1 MTASKSQTSI
11 IKSGAVGGEQES
23 GFEQAFSSLAYA
35 YLKDKAPRLIDYII
49 GFQLVD
55 RNNDNTKAVGV
66 FGFKV
71 GSQWLYAPV
80 FFLNGDLKGHELL
93 YTKSQDA
100 FVPMKE
106 NWVNYL
112 MSRKPHVLGEGSERD
127 VRQLGGLQASLEQMT
142 FPPNFSKMSADNKF
156 KYVVKEGLDRGADR
170 VDTWA
175 KPAVAM
181 IAAGILKRARF
192 LFGVEDRHQVFDM
205 QKVASNPMSASL
217 AGLNMDLEEFLG
229 CNINLLK
236 GAYRH
241 YESNPSF
248 KQAID
253 RLHDGP
259 SMFVRIGKEIREKA
273 ANIVDSILVEQQTK
287 QASDDSI
294 LGTTDADDKA
304 KYTTTTTKSEE
315 HKVDPTKKVK
325 VWTKDAAMTLAGV
338 ARLSEEQRSKIAQR
352 GYLVEDERSG
362 DEVSVP
368 YKTQTA
374 SSLTNPG
381 ETDLYQVLE
390 APGEFA
396 KMLVLS
402 APISNKG
409 NADFSTIIRMEDTS
423 ADSRSF
429 INAHP
434 TAIWIDQ
441 AGDEDSNDND
451 FKSWFEDLGDKKPTK
466 GGMFVAVTASG
477 KGTVPFKVTEVYDD
491 GEAYKVDFKCNQ
503 SYEHDRAAGLPQ
515 LRDDDAE
522 YGPYISPYDAKLGIN
537 RHNGTEFRAAKGELF
552 VPAEAK
558 FIQIAPPPTPKKEDN
573 CDGCCIM
580 SEPPYDSNT
589 EYGEDP
595 TSENDKAQSE
605 NRPIEP
611 GSIDDIHM
619 LFMKKTA
626 AMKLYGDQSEVTI
639 YTEKRGHERHTW
651 QNALFALVRD
661 HGLSEK
667 SASDLLKEAQV
678 KNGYRARIKY
688 AFPYPL
694 QESGPSAPAFPA
706 PNTGTEPMGYNQV
719 NSIYPQEELLGVPGL
734 EAGLTDPSVYDP
746 FITPDQNAMQTAQQA
761 AGKGQKEVFDV
772 SVISGMLKAVRQDSL
787 VDRYLG
793 DLMKALDR
801 LGRILFL
808 FYWHGEE
815 FEDRYGK
822 SDLIELE
829 DSLRNAFESL
839 GEIVLFLKEKSI
851 EAPTGDDDLGA
862 GLEEVARN

>member
-1 MTASKSQTSI
+1 MTASNPQSSI
-11 IKSGAVGGEQES
+11 IKAGAVGGEQES

-35 YLKDKAPRLIDYII
+35 YLKDKAPRLIDYIV

-112 MSRKPHVLGEGSERD
+112 MSRKPHVLGEGSPED
-127 VRQLGGLQASLEQMT
+127 SRQLGSIQASLEQMT
-142 FPPNFSKMSADNKF
+142 FPPNFSKLSSDQKF
-156 KYVVKEGLDRGADR
+156 SHVVKEGMARGANRLDE
-170 VDTWA
+170 WA

-181 IAAGILKRARF
+181 IASGILKKARF
-192 LFGVEDRHQVFDM
+192 LFGVEDRHQTFDM
-205 QKVASNPMSASL
+205 TKVASAPMEASL
-217 AGLNMDLEEFLG
+217 AGINMDLEQFLG

-236 GAYRH
+236 GAHQSYQN
-241 YESNPSF
+241 NPGF

-253 RLHDGP
+253 QFHGGP
-259 SMFVRIGKEIREKA
+259 TMFVRIAKQIREKA
-273 ANIVDSILVEQQTK
+273 ANIVDSILVEQPVK
-287 QASDDSI
+287 QASDHSI
-294 LGTTDADDKA
+294 LETHDADDKPDY
-304 KYTTTTTKSEE
+304 KKSDSKSEE
-315 HKVDPTKKVK
+315 HKVDPTQKVK
-325 VWTKDAAMTLAGV
+325 VWNKEAAMTLAGV
-338 ARLSEEQRSKIAQR
+338 ARLSEEQRSKIAQH

-362 DEVSVP
+362 EEISIP
-368 YKTQTA
+368 YKTQT
-374 SSLTNPG
+374 SSTLTNPG
-381 ETDLYQVLE
+381 ETDVYEVLE
-390 APGEFA
+390 RPGEFA

-402 APISNKG
+402 APISNRG
-409 NADFSTIIRMEDTS
+409 NEDFSTAIRMSDTS
-423 ADSRSF
+423 AGSRSF
-429 INAHP
+429 INAH
-434 TAIWIDQ
+434 ASSLWVDQ
-441 AGDEDSNDND
+441 EGDEEKDTE
-451 FKSWFEDLGDKKPTK
+451 FKDWFEDLSSADLKK
-466 GGMFVAVTASG
+466 GGLFVAVTPSG
-477 KGTVPFKVTEVYDD
+477 KGTVPFKISEVYQD
-491 GEAYKVDFKCNQ
+491 GEAFKADMKCHEA
-503 SYEHDRAAGLPQ
+503 YEYGRAAGLPQ
-515 LRDDDAE
+515 VRSNGSVSHDR
-522 YGPYISPYDAKLGIN
+522 YISTWDAKVN
-537 RHNGTEFRAAKGELF
+537 VSRHNGTELRAVNGELF
-552 VPAEAK
+552 IPSEAK
-558 FIQIAPPPTPKKEDN
+558 FIQLSPPPKSKKS
-573 CDGCCIM
+573 DGESIL
-580 SEPPYDSNT
+580 SSTSDGEYYEEPI
-589 EYGEDP
+589 
-595 TSENDKAQSE
+595 SENDKAQSE

-611 GSIDDIHM
+611 GNIDDIHM

-626 AMKLYGDQSEVTI
+626 AMKLYADHNEVTI
-639 YTEKRGHERHTW
+639 HTEKRGHERHTW
-651 QNALFALVRD
+651 QNALFVLVKD
-661 HGLSEK
+661 HGLTEK
-667 SASDLLKEAQV
+667 SAHDLLKEAQV
-678 KNGYRARIKY
+678 KGGYKARVKY

-694 QESGPSAPAFPA
+694 QQSASTAPAFPA
-706 PNTGTEPMGYNQV
+706 PDTGTEPLGYSRV
-719 NSIYPQEELLGVPGL
+719 DAIYPQEELLSVDGL
-734 EAGLTDPSVYDP
+734 QAGLTDPSVYDP
-746 FITPDQNAMQTAQQA
+746 FIMPDQNAMQVAQQA
-761 AGKGQKEVFDV
+761 ASKGQKEVFDV
-772 SVISGMLKAVRQDSL
+772 SIISGMLKAVRQDSL